1 MYNIKLKREN
11 IICIKKVGT
20 LQQIDCDYCG
30 PLNVILQ
37 ISVTSI
43 FANFIKHYM

>member
-11 IICIKKVGT
+11 IVCIKKVGT
-20 LQQIDCDYCG
+20 LQQIDCDYCD

-43 FANFIKHYM
+43 FENFIKHYM